1 MPHKLNST
9 HFNSDVVVA
18 VFQGSASEV
27 MMLRT
32 ARRFDP
38 ETNTVVFG
46 TGTPFTQNSMAFGG
60 LQDYVDTMFEFS
72 RGMSQLY
79 VDNAQYALLTAIC
92 TFSGKH
98 LLSRKRLLQIC
109 LFCSKIVCSFIITII
124 IIVTTIAF

>member
-1 MPHKLNST
+1 MLLYLLTVTRNKHRSYNVIVTVL
-9 HFNSDVVVA
+9 
-18 VFQGSASEV
+18 QGSASEV

-32 ARRFDP
+32 ARRYDP

-60 LQDYVDTMFEFS
+60 LQGYVDTMFEFS

-92 TFSGKH
+92 TFSGE
-98 LLSRKRLLQIC
+98 L
-109 LFCSKIVCSFIITII
+109 
-124 IIVTTIAF
+124 